1 MLVNQN
7 NFKIM
12 KITIIYQTYQQAKG
26 NRNDH
31 SQSYLNVYAIIFNYS
46 VISKDMKTSIL
57 LSVSK

>member
-1 MLVNQN
+1 
-7 NFKIM
+7 M

-57 LSVSK
+57 LSVNK